1 MNANIP
7 NLPLNNNMLN
17 MVNQFKQFK
26 NTFKGNP
33 RDTVMQMVNSG
44 RISQEDLNR
53 AQQMAKQFQQ
63 ILGQM

>member
-1 MNANIP
+1 MNAMIP

>member
-1 MNANIP
+1 MNAIIP